1 MTRILTRG
9 AADADC
15 FLVCTKSSLCPLVT
29 VRVSKDV
36 FETSCI
42 GTLQGYRLMVANS
55 TQELLN
61 LITLPVYVVI
71 SVK

>member
-1 MTRILTRG
+1 MTRILIRG

-36 FETSCI
+36 
-42 GTLQGYRLMVANS
+42 QGYRLMVANS